1 MADNNEYF
9 QKLSHALRAKADW
22 LEKTEIPKLKDGF
35 KTYRTSFAF
44 LYNLYIKNGLI
55 KEDPYKNDTPV
66 QEIEVPNTAEF
77 KDEEKLDELT
87 KRLSAY
93 DNQLDFLMNTFQ
105 VTPDNLTL
113 DRIRKISGLLKFIDW
128 THLST
133 DAGDLITLSVAKM
146 TGTIMSGN
154 DPMTLKITTE
164 STTNLNKFH
173 NTIMA
178 ALKHVTDYQ
187 REAYKLDLRDV
198 TDQMAANEASDV
210 NLIKKKFLQAKPGA
224 HFYPDLA
231 EEAIREDH
239 AKEGPDLRNKVLKKL
254 EVAEAKPQEAPKAS
268 AKTTL
273 IEGLNICGNMAK
285 TFSHIAG
292 VMDGNRTIL
301 DNRKKS
307 FIETLKELF
316 SKGGDNVIYEVK
328 YTDPVRKVP
337 VFERVN
343 FSSFRADLDKLIHRL
358 TPLVAHGSAASKLE
372 AMTDEQL
379 LGVLERDMREIQ
391 ALHKILTA
399 LDEFFKTEV
408 PAEDREKIRGIK
420 PELATIKDSIVK
432 ANSKRHDYSAQ
443 KEEEEQL
450 KHMGAAPKS

>member
-9 QKLSHALRAKADW
+9 QKLSHALRARADW

-35 KTYRTSFAF
+35 KAYRTSFAF
-44 LYNLYIKNGLI
+44 LYNLYIKNGMI
-55 KEDPYKNDTPV
+55 KEDPYKNETPV

-87 KRLSAY
+87 KRLANY
-93 DNQLDFLMNTFQ
+93 DNQLEFLSNSLEITA
-105 VTPDNLTL
+105 DSLTL
-113 DRIRKISGLLKFIDW
+113 DRIRKISGILKFIDW

-133 DAGDLITLSVAKM
+133 DAGDPITLAVAKM
-146 TGTIMSGN
+146 TSTIMTGN
-154 DPMTLKITTE
+154 DPMTLKITGE

-173 NTIMA
+173 NPIMA
-178 ALKHVTDYQ
+178 SLKLITDYQ
-187 REAYKLDLRDV
+187 REAYKLDMRDV
-198 TDQMAANEASDV
+198 TDQMAANEITDI
-210 NLIKKKFLQAKPGA
+210 NLIKKKFLQAKQGA

-231 EEAIREDH
+231 EEVIREDH

-254 EVAEAKPQEAPKAS
+254 EVAEHKPQEAPKAS

-273 IEGLNICGNMAK
+273 IEGLNILGNMAK
-285 TFSHIAG
+285 TFSHIAE
-292 VMDGNRTIL
+292 VMDGNRVIL

-307 FIETLKELF
+307 FIEALKELF
-316 SKGGDNVIYEVK
+316 SKGADVIYEVK

-358 TPLVAHGSAASKLE
+358 TPLVAHGSAAGKLE

-379 LGVLERDMREIQ
+379 MSVLERDMREIQ
-391 ALHKILTA
+391 SMYKILSA
-399 LDEFFKTEV
+399 LDEFFKTSVEKK
-408 PAEDREKIRGIK
+408 EREKIRGVKADLEAIK
-420 PELATIKDSIVK
+420 SSISK
-432 ANSKRHDYSAQ
+432 ANSKRHEYSD
-443 KEEEEQL
+443 KKDGEQA
-450 KHMGAAPKS
+450 KHPEAAHHS